1 MSRQVLD
8 PRPVVVVISR
18 YDFVNPVPNDDVVKL
33 SHFWTTNRPRLVQRE
48 LRKFQTN
55 SLKLVFFVQGRVTQP
70 CLFIFCCFWFSRYD
84 KYQGVFGFSIVFGS
98 FDTGYQKVFSFCFF
112 TQGPSGPP
120 LAPQTLPVC
129 PFHVV
134 VEVPLGEALL
144 GQRVWVLGTRTTT
157 LFEERGSTSRA

>member
-8 PRPVVVVISR
+8 PRPVVVVVISR

-70 CLFIFCCFWFSRYD
+70 CLFLFFCCFWFSRYD

-98 FDTGYQKVFSFCFF
+98 FDTGYQKVFLFPFF
-112 TQGPSGPP
+112 TQDLSGSQ
-120 LAPQTLPVC
+120 LAPQTLPFC
-129 PFHVV
+129 LFHVG
-134 VEVPLGEALL
+134 VEVYSEKALL
-144 GQRVWVLGTRTTT
+144 DQQLCVQ
-157 LFEERGSTSRA
+157 